1 MSLERRR
8 QLVRI
13 AREYDALIIT
23 DDVYDQLQWTVSP
36 SSTSTLKEAVEPR
49 IVDVD
54 RFLDGGAERAGSDGF
69 GNAISS
75 GSFSKICA
83 PGCRSGWA
91 EGTKLMV
98 NGVAN
103 AWVSKCAKITRQPS
117 LTYICSG
124 STNSGSAPSQLTAA
138 FMSEMLVSGELENHL
153 YTTLQPGY
161 AKRYRLM
168 IDAIQES
175 LVPLGVR
182 LPQASRTIVGGYF
195 IWLSLPDPL
204 DADEFTARAIEEEK
218 VVVGQGSLFGVYG
231 DMKDGELNREI
242 RVCFAW
248 AEEDLLREG
257 IERLGRVIGRM
268 KAGIAE
274 RSTQP
279 PSKRK
284 MADPRHQ

>member
-103 AWVSKCAKITRQPS
+103 A
-117 LTYICSG
+117 G